1 MFSEELCT
9 GSVTAN
15 FDGAEL
21 VELPGVEIGRSDEG
35 DVDAHVT
42 VDG

>member
-9 GSVTAN
+9 GSVTAD
-15 FDGAEL
+15 FDCAEL
-21 VELPGVEIGRSDEG
+21 VELPCVEVGRSDKG
-35 DVDAHVT
+35 DVYAHVT